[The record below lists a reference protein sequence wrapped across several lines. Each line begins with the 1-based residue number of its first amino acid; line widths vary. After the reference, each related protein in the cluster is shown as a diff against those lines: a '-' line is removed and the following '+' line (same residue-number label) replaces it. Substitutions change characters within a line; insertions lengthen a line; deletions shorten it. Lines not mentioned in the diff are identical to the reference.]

1 MSRLSDIEDG
11 LMQRWKVL
19 SDQWNIAC
27 EQWNDPVRHKLEREI
42 WSEYERVVPE
52 FIRELDKLDE
62 LFQQARREVR

>member
-11 LMQRWKVL
+11 LMQRWKAL

-52 FIRELDKLDE
+52 FLNELDKLDE